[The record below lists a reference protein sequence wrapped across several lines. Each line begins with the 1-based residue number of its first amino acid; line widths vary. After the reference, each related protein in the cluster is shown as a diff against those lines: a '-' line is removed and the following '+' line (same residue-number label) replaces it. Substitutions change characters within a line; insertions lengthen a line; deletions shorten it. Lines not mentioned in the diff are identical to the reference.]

1 MDCRNTV
8 PTWIGI
14 GNVGFGHYTETK
26 LIQMTSVYKKKPFVL
41 IEHLYLMLWIVGVYM
56 SSTF

>member
-14 GNVGFGHYTETK
+14 DNVGFGHYTETK
-26 LIQMTSVYKKKPFVL
+26 LIQTTSVYKQKPFVL

-56 SSTF
+56 NSTF